1 MFPSEMAD
9 PTVCCYYCGSE
20 VEQSKCRLLAKGNV
34 KFKCTKCVRVDVQVD
49 RNIGTVRDIREWPLE
64 AMQAFYK
71 EAAAASSQK
80 ITQLYEKTTS
90 KYKQVEEFWEHG
102 GSYLPLSVWQNQGWD
117 IDRIKANS
125 KPEDVRFTSQGGEV
139 YRVRIMSAGNRG
151 VQGDRSSN
159 DLMASGKPPVKRKMA
174 MASEGPA
181 KRRRADVAKQ
191 ELPDDSADE
200 NDKSSSSSSSSDAS
214 SSSSSSSEK
223 RKKHKKQKK
232 SKKEKKKKG
241 KMDRKKRRAAREQK
255 RKQAEKNTCR
265 GRRRRRTRRWRSG
278 GAMNLKRR
286 PHC

>member
-1 MFPSEMAD
+1 MPLFPSEMGD
-9 PTVCCYYCGSE
+9 PVVFCYYCGSE
-20 VEQSKCRLLAKGNV
+20 AEQSKCRLLAKGNA
-34 KFKCTKCVRVDVQVD
+34 KFKCNKCIRVDVQVD

-125 KPEDVRFTSQGGEV
+125 KPEDVRFQSQGGEV
-139 YRVRIMSAGNRG
+139 YRVRIMSAGARG

-159 DLMASGKPPVKRKMA
+159 DLMASGKPPAKRKMA

-181 KRRRADVAKQ
+181 KRRRADVAA
-191 ELPDDSADE
+191 P
-200 NDKSSSSSSSSDAS
+200 
-214 SSSSSSSEK
+214 
-223 RKKHKKQKK
+223 
-232 SKKEKKKKG
+232 
-241 KMDRKKRRAAREQK
+241 RRL
-255 RKQAEKNTCR
+255 
-265 GRRRRRTRRWRSG
+265 RRR
-278 GAMNLKRR
+278 KRQVQLQLQR
-286 PHC
+286 CQQLEFLQLREAQET